1 MDNLEIRSKLEV
13 ILGLLSTAMN
23 RAEELHSELEPR
35 ESDSNL
41 EPIGSDSNIYIRAF
55 KRLNPDAFHEI
66 AEWKELEGSPGLGV
80 TLRDGRKA
88 LITFSV
94 DLENYHVIV
103 DGRL

>member
-1 MDNLEIRSKLEV
+1 MDNLEIRSRLEE

-23 RAEELHSELEPR
+23 RAEELHSELEPI
-35 ESDSNL
+35 E
-41 EPIGSDSNIYIRAF
+41 SDSNIYIKAF

-66 AEWKELEGSPGLGV
+66 VEWKEAEGSPGLVV

-94 DLENYHVIV
+94 DLENYHVLV

>member
-1 MDNLEIRSKLEV
+1 MHNIEIRSRLKE

-23 RAEELHSELEPR
+23 RAEELYSELEPI
-35 ESDSNL
+35 E
-41 EPIGSDSNIYIRAF
+41 SDSNIYIKAL

-66 AEWKELEGSPGLGV
+66 AEWKEAEGSPGLV
-80 TLRDGRKA
+80 ATLRDGRKA
-88 LITFSV
+88 LIMFSV

>member
-1 MDNLEIRSKLEV
+1 MDNLEIRSKLEE

-23 RAEELHSELEPR
+23 RAEELHSELEPG
-35 ESDSNL
+35 
-41 EPIGSDSNIYIRAF
+41 GSDSNIYIRAL
-55 KRLNPDAFHEI
+55 KRLSPALFNEI
-66 AEWKELEGSPGLGV
+66 AEWKEAEGSPGLVV